1 MLSGLCESILVEH
14 SSIGKL
20 GNCAGIQV
28 KWRDFFDCNLATSQE
43 WGMEMQAV
51 LEKLFQIKAQG
62 SSVKAEVIGGVTTF
76 LTMAYIIFVNP
87 SILSQAGM
95 DYGAV
100 FVATCLAA
108 AIGCLIMGLW
118 ANYPVALAPGMGL
131 NAFFTYSVVLGMG
144 YEWQAALGA
153 VFFSG
158 ILFFVLSA
166 LKIRAWIINSIP
178 VTLRLAIAA
187 GIGAFLAL
195 IGLQN
200 ANIIVGHDATL
211 VTLGDL
217 SQISVLLAG
226 LGFFLIIGL
235 VARKVQGAAL
245 ISILFIT
252 LLGWLLGDITYQ
264 GVVAMPPSL
273 APTFMQLDI
282 AGAFDVAMLSVI
294 FAFLFVDLFDTSGTL
309 MAVAQRAG
317 MTDAKGSLPRLEKA
331 LMADST
337 ASVAGSMLG
346 TSTTTSYIE
355 SASGVASG
363 GKTGLTAVIV
373 GVLFILAIFFAP
385 LAGMV
390 PAYATAGAIIYVS
403 VLMLFTLRSVDWDD
417 VTEAAPVAVV
427 LLMTPLTY
435 SIADGIALGFI
446 SYVVV
451 KALGGRYH
459 ELNWSVAILAALFI
473 AKFIWLG

>member
-1 MLSGLCESILVEH
+1 
-14 SSIGKL
+14 
-20 GNCAGIQV
+20 
-28 KWRDFFDCNLATSQE
+28 
-43 WGMEMQAV
+43 MQGW
-51 LEKLFQIKAQG
+51 LEKLFKIQAQG
-62 SSVKAEVIGGVTTF
+62 STVRGEIVGGVTTF

-87 SILSQAGM
+87 AILAEAGM
-95 DYGAV
+95 DQGAV

-108 AIGCLIMGLW
+108 VIGCLIMGLW

-144 YEWQAALGA
+144 YTWQTALGA

-158 ILFFVLSA
+158 VLFFLLSA
-166 LKIRAWIINSIP
+166 LRVRSWIINSIP
-178 VTLRLAIAA
+178 PTLRLAIAA

-195 IGLQN
+195 IGLSN
-200 ANIIVGHDATL
+200 ANIIVAHDATL
-211 VTLGDL
+211 VSLGDL
-217 SQISVLLAG
+217 SQLSVLLAG

-235 VARKVQGAAL
+235 VARQVHGAAL
-245 ISILFIT
+245 ISILLIT
-252 LLGWLLGDITYQ
+252 FLGWLFGDVTYT
-264 GVVAMPPSL
+264 GIVAAPPSL

-317 MTDAKGSLPRLEKA
+317 MTDANGRLPRLERA

-355 SASGVASG
+355 SAAGVASG
-363 GKTGLTAVIV
+363 GKTGMAAVVV
-373 GVLFILAIFFAP
+373 GLLFILAIFFAP
-385 LAGMV
+385 LAAMV

-417 VTEAAPVAVV
+417 ITEAAPVAVV

-446 SYVVV
+446 SFVVI
-451 KALGGRYH
+451 KALGGRYK
-459 ELNWSVAILAALFI
+459 ELNWSVAVLAALFV
-473 AKFIWLG
+473 AKFIWLE